1 MDDKILTILTPTYN
15 RKNFLKRLYDSLCK
29 QTVMEFEWLIIDDG
43 STDGTEQLV
52 QTFEN
57 RMFQVNYVKKE
68 NGGKHT
74 AINVSHDFIHGE
86 LVLIVDSDDALTDN
100 AVNRILYFY
109 EKYKTNLKVACW
121 SFLKEDWNC
130 QMPKKVQKKQ
140 ERISN
145 YVSYRIN
152 KHIIGDCAEVIR
164 TDVLK
169 KYDFPVVKSERFML
183 ESWLWNQMALDGY
196 DTVYIDEVIYKFE
209 YLQDGLTKSARKLRM
224 QNPIGSMIDAKQYL
238 INPHVCLLVK
248 IKMMLLFWV
257 YGFCSHM
264 NFFEIAKQS
273 GQKAKMLF
281 VLPAG
286 YILYRIWERK
296 YLYD

>member
-1 MDDKILTILTPTYN
+1 MDYMDDKILTILTPTYN

-109 EKYKTNLKVACW
+109 EKYKTNLKVA
-121 SFLKEDWNC
+121 FY
-130 QMPKKVQKKQ
+130 Q
-140 ERISN
+140 
-145 YVSYRIN
+145 
-152 KHIIGDCAEVIR
+152 
-164 TDVLK
+164 
-169 KYDFPVVKSERFML
+169 
-183 ESWLWNQMALDGY
+183 
-196 DTVYIDEVIYKFE
+196 
-209 YLQDGLTKSARKLRM
+209 
-224 QNPIGSMIDAKQYL
+224 
-238 INPHVCLLVK
+238 
-248 IKMMLLFWV
+248 LLF
-257 YGFCSHM
+257 
-264 NFFEIAKQS
+264 
-273 GQKAKMLF
+273 
-281 VLPAG
+281 
-286 YILYRIWERK
+286 
-296 YLYD
+296 